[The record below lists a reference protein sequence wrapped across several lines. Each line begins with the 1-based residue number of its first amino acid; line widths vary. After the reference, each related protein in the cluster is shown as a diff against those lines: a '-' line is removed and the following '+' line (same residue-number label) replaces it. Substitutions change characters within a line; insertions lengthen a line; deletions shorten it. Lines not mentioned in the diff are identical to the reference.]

1 MLDKLYGLD
10 LTFLKAK
17 EITVRLQL
25 SIQSAKLTKNQQL
38 RTRQDTC
45 DEKTTS
51 SMLYIN
57 SATNLKHGWDLGM
70 KKNNHQFRVALNWV
84 KTQNEEIH

>member
-1 MLDKLYGLD
+1 MEFN

-70 KKNNHQFRVALNWV
+70 KKITISLEWHSIELRHKMKKLTNPS
-84 KTQNEEIH
+84 